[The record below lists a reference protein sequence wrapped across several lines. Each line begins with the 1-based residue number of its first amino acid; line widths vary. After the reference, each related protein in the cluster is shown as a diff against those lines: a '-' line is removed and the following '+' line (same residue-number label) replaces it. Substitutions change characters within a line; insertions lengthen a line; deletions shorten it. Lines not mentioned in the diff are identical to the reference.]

1 MHQEFKS
8 ENWMGGVEREVQNS
22 KQLLPSS
29 CFAVYFDYVWV
40 LFFLI
45 LQLSTFYFS
54 YHRGLTLVF
63 FILCFG
69 SCFISFYVCYNR
81 ELKLVACFRKRELS
95 CSRETRVR
103 FLSTVWWRWLPAV
116 ASRGVLCDSIRK
128 SPTALL
134 P

>member
-40 LFFLI
+40 LFFLV

-54 YHRGLTLVF
+54 YHCGLTLVC
-63 FILCFG
+63 FILWFG
-69 SCFISFYVCYNR
+69 SCSISFYVCYNR
-81 ELKLVACFRKRELS
+81 ELKLIAYFRKRELS
-95 CSRETRVR
+95 
-103 FLSTVWWRWLPAV
+103 
-116 ASRGVLCDSIRK
+116 G
-128 SPTALL
+128 
-134 P
+134 